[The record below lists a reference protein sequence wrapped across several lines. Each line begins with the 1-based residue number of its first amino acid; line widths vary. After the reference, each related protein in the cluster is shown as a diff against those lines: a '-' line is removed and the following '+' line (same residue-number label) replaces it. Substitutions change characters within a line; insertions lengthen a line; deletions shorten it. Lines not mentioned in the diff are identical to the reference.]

1 MSFNCMKRILFL
13 IILHVP
19 PWVIVFFTI
28 LTFAIPFFLA
38 PWIAAEKL
46 LHSRNF
52 KTIDGLECVELAQ
65 EETKVFFECRCNLHF
80 HRLKFVF
87 NSKNPPG
94 EIERL
99 SDFNGSFLQLI
110 NYNLRFNCTIYV
122 VHFLLDWMAFFIKGL
137 ESIPKR
143 L

>member
-1 MSFNCMKRILFL
+1 MKRILFL

-46 LHSRNF
+46 LHSKNF

-65 EETKVFFECRCNLHF
+65 EETKVSFECRCNLYF

-99 SDFNGSFLQLI
+99 SDFKMEVS
-110 NYNLRFNCTIYV
+110 YNLLIITCDLMARFMLCIFFWIGWR
-122 VHFLLDWMAFFIKGL
+122 FLLKGWN
-137 ESIPKR
+137 R
-143 L
+143 YQNGCY